1 MDDEVLAE
9 VRALRARVEALEV
22 DNSRLHERRASTAAP
37 DAVGSDIPV
46 DRRQLLKLAGKTA
59 VVGTGLAAGAALL
72 EAKPAAANHLP
83 GFGHFNDQGAAT
95 TSLVSNSTPHA
106 LTVENSEGNAIFG
119 TSDNLIGVAG
129 RSNRFRGVQG
139 ISDTGTGVYA
149 SSSRSN
155 ALTAQISGTNG
166 FNAVYATCGNA
177 GNAVFGEASGTGNA
191 VLGINRGAGNCVF
204 GFKPGGV
211 SGDAV
216 VGYGQT
222 ASSRGV
228 LGVSTNG
235 RGGAFSG
242 KAAQVQLLASTA
254 TTHPSSG
261 ARGDLFVDNSGR
273 LWFCKGSTTWR
284 QLA

>member
-9 VRALRARVEALEV
+9 LRELRARVESLEV
-22 DNSRLHERRASTAAP
+22 DNARLREAHAEAVAP
-37 DAVGSDIPV
+37 DRADVPV

-83 GFGHFNDQGAAT
+83 GFGHSNDQGAANT
-95 TSLVSNSTPHA
+95 YLVGSNDSSA
-106 LTVENSEGNAIFG
+106 LIVENNGVGNAIFG
-119 TSDNLIGVAG
+119 RSDDLNGVDG
-129 RSNRFRGVQG
+129 RSARFRGVQG
-139 ISDTGTGVYA
+139 TSDTGTGVYA
-149 SSSRSN
+149 CQR
-155 ALTAQISGTNG
+155 AEQRPHGGDLRHERVQRRVCDVRERGQRG
-166 FNAVYATCGNA
+166 VRRG
-177 GNAVFGEASGTGNA
+177 ASGPGNA
-191 VLGINRGAGNCVF
+191 VLGINRGPGNCVF

-211 SGDAV
+211 TGDAV
-216 VGYGQT
+216 VGYSQT

-228 LGVSTNG
+228 LGLSTNG

-242 KAAQVQLLASTA
+242 KQAQVQLLASTA
-254 TTHPSSG
+254 TTHPSTG